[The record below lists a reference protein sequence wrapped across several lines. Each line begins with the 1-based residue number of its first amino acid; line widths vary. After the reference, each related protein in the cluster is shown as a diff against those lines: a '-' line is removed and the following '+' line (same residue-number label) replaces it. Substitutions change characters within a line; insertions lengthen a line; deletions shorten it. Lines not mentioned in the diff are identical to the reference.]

1 MVYSIIPPWYG
12 GVQDTLKT
20 YLLEKGPNFSSA
32 ELIRTMDSFRDR
44 LDAHFRAEI
53 STIIGFA
60 EHSTSERPINILS
73 IADAAVRNEITSS
86 FVLNVI
92 PILYLNINTA
102 EFEDGMWDSIFPSFK
117 GTGKAFL
124 TKVVPRSHARRWRFA
139 SCSPDGRLR
148 RLAV

>member
-1 MVYSIIPPWYG
+1 MEAF
-12 GVQDTLKT
+12 KT

-32 ELIRTMDSFRDR
+32 ELIRIMYSFRDR
-44 LDAHFRAEI
+44 LDAHLRTEI
-53 STIIGFA
+53 SMIIGLA
-60 EHSTSERPINILS
+60 EHSTPERPIDILS
-73 IADAAVRNEITSS
+73 IADAAARSQIASS
-86 FVLNVI
+86 LVLNVI
-92 PILYLNINTA
+92 LIFYLNMNTA
-102 EFEDGMWDSIFPSFK
+102 EFEDDMWDGIFPSFK